1 MISLKKCLK
10 AVRSRIRR
18 YVKAGAKFLSMKILY
33 PACYNFH
40 KLRPVDERRVVFV
53 EVRMRAV
60 SDNYAL
66 IYDALKCGFDFDLRV
81 HFLEELLV
89 PMGTTYRRSIR
100 ALRDIARAKY
110 VFINDATN
118 MINAV
123 HVRPETKVIQV
134 WHACG
139 PFKMFGYSVAD
150 LKFGATRR
158 QMELYPIHRN
168 YTHLIL
174 GGTESVGPYAE
185 AMGMQDK
192 PACIYPIGVSRTD
205 VFYDPKFIGAARE
218 KLYRLMP
225 SAEGKRVILYAPTF
239 RGRVATATTPDIL
252 RPEMLMQALGGSY
265 VLVENHHP
273 FVKKRPKIPAE
284 CREFCQDMTGRMSI
298 EELLCVSDVCVT
310 DYSSLVFEYSL
321 FRRPMIFF
329 AYDLDDYY
337 DWRGFYYKYED
348 FVCGPIVTT
357 NLELIRTIQNLDAY
371 DLSRVEAFREKF
383 MTACDGHATE
393 RVLDTV
399 FGKEALAAHRREKP
413 LSGAFHTVPKAP
425 RRSEETLAARMRAYF
440 FGSYLPRVYCRAA
453 KRPVTDTAVFL
464 QYRGRTERE
473 DFALLRRAVSEAMP
487 GLACRTLLLSRNVTG
502 GLRYLRRCRDAVRE
516 IACARV
522 LVTAETIPAVTALP
536 LRGETVHL
544 RLPSAVYPLHEFGR
558 AKLSYLGGYRQP
570 FGQDPYANVTLA
582 PAPASSLAPLFS
594 AACGGRAPVLGAPL
608 LDLLRDGEYAAAA
621 RAQLYEQFPQAEGK
635 RVILYA
641 PSSRRGKKG
650 KKTAP
655 ERPDI
660 QLMLE
665 YLSEKW
671 VVVASYEAKCGGHG
685 KLPMYYDAFY
695 ADLTGKLPLETLMAA
710 ADVCVTDFR
719 EPAFAFAATGR
730 PLLPF
735 AADFAARIPALDLR
749 EGWDGAFCR
758 PFTAETSELIG
769 EVLALPEGCADGALR
784 IFDCADCAR
793 RTAEALRDAIAKTG
807 STI

>member
-1 MISLKKCLK
+1 MISCKKCVR
-10 AVRSRIRR
+10 AVRSRLRR
-18 YVKAGAKFLSMKILY
+18 LFKAGVKFLSMKVLY

-53 EVRMRAV
+53 EVRMRTV

-66 IYDALKCGFDFDLRV
+66 LYDALKCGFDFDLRV

-89 PMGTTYRRSIR
+89 PMATTYRRSVR

-192 PACIYPIGVSRTD
+192 PECIYPIGVSRTD
-205 VFYDPKFIGAARE
+205 VFYDPHFLTAARE

-225 SAEGKRVILYAPTF
+225 SAVGKRVILYAPTF

-252 RPEMLMQALGGSY
+252 RPEMLMEALGDEY

-273 FVKKRPKIPAE
+273 FVKKRPPVPAE
-284 CREFCQDMTGRMSI
+284 CREFCQDMTKRMSI
-298 EELLCVSDVCVT
+298 EELLCVADVCVT

-321 FRRPMIFF
+321 FGRPMIFF

-348 FVCGPIVTT
+348 FVCGPVVTT
-357 NLELIRTIQNLDAY
+357 NLELIQTIRNLDAY
-371 DLSRVEAFREKF
+371 DLSRVEAFRKRF

-393 RVLDTV
+393 RILNTV
-399 FGKEALAAHRREKP
+399 FGEEVLAAHRRKEP
-413 LSGAFHTVPKAP
+413 LYGAFHTVPHAP
-425 RRSEETLAARMRAYF
+425 ARRDEKLSAHVRNWF
-440 FGSYLPRVYCRAA
+440 FGSYLPHVYRRRA
-453 KRPVTDTAVFL
+453 KRPVDETAVFL
-464 QYRGRTERE
+464 QYRGASERE
-473 DFALLRRAVSEAMP
+473 DFAPLRQAFSNVLPGVS
-487 GLACRTLLLSRNVTG
+487 CKTVLLSRNISG
-502 GLRYLRRCRDAVRE
+502 GLRYLRRCRDAIRE
-516 IACARV
+516 VSCARI
-522 LVTAETIPAVTALP
+522 LVTAEDMPAVSALV
-536 LRGETVHL
+536 LRRDTVHL
-544 RLPSAVYPLHEFGR
+544 RLPARVYPLREFGR
-558 AKLSYLGGYRQP
+558 ATLSYTGGYKLP
-570 FGQDPYANVTLA
+570 FDHAPYENVTLG
-582 PAPASSLAPLFS
+582 PAPATCFVPLFS
-594 AACGGRAPVLGAPL
+594 IAYGKEAPPLGSPL
-608 LDLLRDGEYAAAA
+608 FDLLRSESYREAS
-621 RAQLYEQFPQAEGK
+621 RAKLLELFPQAEGK

-641 PSSRRGKKG
+641 PSSRRDKK
-650 KKTAP
+650 KKKVAP
-655 ERPDI
+655 KRPDV

-665 YLSEKW
+665 YLSREW
-671 VVVASYEAKCGGHG
+671 VLVACYEPKCGGHG
-685 KLPMYYDAFY
+685 KLPLYYNDFY
-695 ADLTGKLPLETLMAA
+695 ADLTGKFPLVTLMAA

-719 EPAFAFAATGR
+719 EEAFAFAATGR

-735 AADFAARIPALDLR
+735 AADFATRIPALNLR
-749 EGWDGAFCR
+749 DGWDRVFWSS
-758 PFTAETSELIG
+758 FTGDTAGLIEEIRKTENAEPRMLT
-769 EVLALPEGCADGALR
+769 V
-784 IFDCADCAR
+784 FDCADCSR
-793 RTAEALRDAIAKTG
+793 RTAEALRDIIAKTG
-807 STI
+807 SSI

>member
-1 MISLKKCLK
+1 MISWKKCVKTL
-10 AVRSRIRR
+10 RSRFRR
-18 YVKAGAKFLSMKILY
+18 LFKAGVKFLSMKVLY
-33 PACYNFH
+33 PACYNIH
-40 KLRPVDERRVVFV
+40 KLGPVDERRVVFV

-66 IYDALKCGFDFDLRV
+66 LYDALKCGYDFDLRV

-89 PMGTTYRRSIR
+89 PMATTYRRSIR

-185 AMGMQDK
+185 AMGMEDK
-192 PACIYPIGVSRTD
+192 PECIYPIGVSRTD
-205 VFYDPKFIGAARE
+205 VFYDPAFLAAARE

-239 RGRVATATTPDIL
+239 RGRVATASTPDIL
-252 RPEMLMQALGGSY
+252 RPEMLMEALGDRY

-273 FVKKRPKIPAE
+273 FVKKRPKIPDA

-298 EELLCVSDVCVT
+298 EELLCVTDICVT

-329 AYDLDDYY
+329 AYDLADYY

-348 FVCGPIVTT
+348 FVCGPVVTT
-357 NLELIRTIQNLDAY
+357 NLELIKTIENIDSY
-371 DLSRVEAFREKF
+371 DISRVEAFRERF

-393 RVLDTV
+393 RILDTV
-399 FGKEALAAHRREKP
+399 FGKDALDAHRRRTP
-413 LSGAFHTVPKAP
+413 LSGAFHTVPRAP
-425 RRSEETLAARMRAYF
+425 LRREEKLAARLRSRF
-440 FGSYLPRVYCRAA
+440 FGSYLPRVYRRAA
-453 KRPVTDTAVFL
+453 RRPVTETAVFV
-464 QYRGRTERE
+464 QYRGGTERE
-473 DFALLRRAVSEAMP
+473 DFAPLRQACSALMP
-487 GLACRTLLLSRNVTG
+487 ALSCRTLLLSRDVSG
-502 GLRYLRRCRDAVRE
+502 GMQYLRRCRDAVRE
-516 IACARV
+516 IARARV
-522 LVTAETIPAVTALP
+522 LVTAEDIPAVTALS
-536 LRGETVHL
+536 LRRETVHL
-544 RLPSAVYPLHEFGR
+544 RLPAEVYPMQEFGR
-558 AKLSYLGGYRQP
+558 AALSYTGGYEQP
-570 FGQDPYANVTLA
+570 FGRAPYDNVTLG
-582 PAPASSLAPLFS
+582 PASASRFAPLFS
-594 AACGGRAPVLGAPL
+594 AAYGKEAPVLGAPV
-608 LDLLRDGEYAAAA
+608 LDLMRSPDYAAASRA
-621 RAQLYEQFPQAEGK
+621 RLLELFPQAEGK
-635 RVILYA
+635 RVLLYA
-641 PSSRRGKKG
+641 PASRRGKKG

-655 ERPDI
+655 KRPDI

-665 YLSEKW
+665 YLSDEW
-671 VVVASYEAKCGGHG
+671 VLAACYEPKCGGHG
-685 KLPMYYDAFY
+685 KLPMYYDTFY
-695 ADLTGKLPLETLMAA
+695 ADLTGKLPLEALMAA

-719 EPAFAFAATGR
+719 SEAFAFAATGR

-735 AADFAARIPALDLR
+735 APDFAAQIPSLALR
-749 EGWDGAFCR
+749 EGWDSVFCR
-758 PFTAETSELIG
+758 PFTDDTQTLIHELQTVQASG
-769 EVLALPEGCADGALR
+769 DRFAV
-784 IFDCADCAR
+784 FDCADCAR
-793 RTAEALRDAIAKTG
+793 RMAEALRDTIAKTG
-807 STI
+807 SSI

>member
-1 MISLKKCLK
+1 MISLKKCIK
-10 AVRSRIRR
+10 AVRSRLRR
-18 YVKAGAKFLSMKILY
+18 YFKAGVKFLSMKVLY

-66 IYDALKCGFDFDLRV
+66 LYDALKCGFDFDLRV

-89 PMGTTYRRSIR
+89 PMATTYRRSIR

-110 VFINDATN
+110 VFVNDATN

-185 AMGMQDK
+185 AMGMQDR

-205 VFYDPKFIGAARE
+205 VFYDPRFIAAARE

-239 RGRVATATTPDIL
+239 RGRVATASTPDIL
-252 RPEMLMQALGGSY
+252 RPELLMEALGEEY

-298 EELLCVSDVCVT
+298 EELLCVTDVCVT

-329 AYDLDDYY
+329 AYDLEDYY
-337 DWRGFYYKYED
+337 DWRGFYYRYED
-348 FVCGPIVTT
+348 FVCGPVVTT
-357 NLELIRTIQNLDAY
+357 NLELIRTIQNIDTY
-371 DLSRVEAFREKF
+371 DISRVEAFRERF

-393 RVLDTV
+393 RILDTV
-399 FGKEALAAHRREKP
+399 FGPETLAAHRRAVP
-413 LSGAFHTVPKAP
+413 LSGAFHTVPRAP
-425 RRSEETLAARMRAYF
+425 RRSEEKLAARVRRWF
-440 FGSYLPRVYCRAA
+440 FGSYLPRVYRRSA
-453 KRPVTDTAVFL
+453 KCPVTETAVFV
-464 QYRGRTERE
+464 QYRGEGERE
-473 DFALLRRAVSEAMP
+473 DFAPLRRAFSDALP
-487 GLACRTLLLSRNVTG
+487 GMACRTVLLSRDVSG
-502 GLRYLRRCRDAVRE
+502 GMPYLRRCRDAVRE
-516 IACARV
+516 ISRARV
-522 LVTAETIPAVTALP
+522 LVTAEDIPAVSALS
-536 LRGETVHL
+536 LRRETVHL
-544 RLPSAVYPLHEFGR
+544 RLPASVYPLREFGR
-558 AKLSYLGGYRQP
+558 ATLSYIGGYELP
-570 FGQDPYANVTLA
+570 FDRAPYDNVTLG
-582 PAPASSLAPLFS
+582 PAPALRFVPLFS
-594 AACGGRAPVLGAPL
+594 VAYGKEAPALGAPL
-608 LDLLRDGEYAAAA
+608 FDLLRSPEYAAASRA
-621 RAQLYEQFPQAEGK
+621 RLDELFPQAEGR

-641 PSSRRGKKG
+641 PASRRGKG
-650 KKTAP
+650 GRKTAP
-655 ERPDI
+655 KRPDV

-665 YLSEKW
+665 YLSAEW
-671 VVVASYEAKCGGHG
+671 VMVACYEAKCGGRG
-685 KLPMYYDAFY
+685 KLPLYYDQFY
-695 ADLTGKLPLETLMAA
+695 ADLTGKLPLETLLAA

-719 EPAFAFAATGR
+719 EEAFAFAATGR

-735 AADFAARIPALDLR
+735 AADFATRIPALDLR
-749 EGWDGAFCR
+749 DGWDRAFWR
-758 PFTAETSELIG
+758 PFTGDTDGLIEELREVQDAEARMTA
-769 EVLALPEGCADGALR
+769 V
-784 IFDCADCAR
+784 FDCADCAR
-793 RTAEALRDAIAKTG
+793 RTAEAVRDMIAKTG
-807 STI
+807 SSI

>member
-1 MISLKKCLK
+1 MISCKKCVK
-10 AVRSRIRR
+10 ALRSRLRR
-18 YVKAGAKFLSMKILY
+18 YFKAGVKFLSMKLLY
-33 PACYNFH
+33 PACYNFYR
-40 KLRPVDERRVVFV
+40 LRPVDERRVVFV
-53 EVRMRAV
+53 EVRMRKV

-66 IYDALKCGFDFDLRV
+66 LYDALKCGFDFDLRV

-89 PMGTTYRRSIR
+89 PMAVTYRRSIR

-174 GGTESVGPYAE
+174 GGTESVAPYAE
-185 AMGMQDK
+185 AMGMEDR
-192 PACIYPIGVSRTD
+192 PECIYPIGVSRTD
-205 VFYDPKFIGAARE
+205 VFYDPNFLAAARE

-225 SAEGKRVILYAPTF
+225 SAVGRRVILYAPTF

-252 RPEMLMQALGGSY
+252 RPEMLMEALGDEY

-273 FVKKRPKIPAE
+273 FVKKRPKIAEE
-284 CREFCQDMTGRMSI
+284 CRDFCQDMTGRMTI

-337 DWRGFYYKYED
+337 DWRGFYYRYED

-357 NLELIRTIQNLDAY
+357 NLELIRTIRNLKDY
-371 DLSRVEAFREKF
+371 DLARVEAFRERF

-393 RVLDTV
+393 RILDTV
-399 FGKEALAAHRREKP
+399 FGQEALDAHRRSTP
-413 LSGAFHTVPKAP
+413 LYGAFHTVPKAP
-425 RRSEETLAARMRAYF
+425 RRSEEKLAAHLRRRF
-440 FGSYLPRVYCRAA
+440 FGEYLPRLYRRGA
-453 KRPVTDTAVFL
+453 KRPVTEEAVLL
-464 QYRGRTERE
+464 QYRGAQEKE
-473 DFALLRRAVSEAMP
+473 EFALMRRTLSEVLP
-487 GLACRTLLLSRNVTG
+487 GLSCRTILLSRNVSG
-502 GLRYLRRCRDAVRE
+502 GMPYLRRCRDAVR
-516 IACARV
+516 AVSRARV
-522 LVTAETIPAVTALP
+522 LITQEEVPAVSALP
-536 LRGETVHL
+536 LRRETVHL
-544 RLPSAVYPLHEFGR
+544 HLPASVYPLHEFGR
-558 AKLSYLGGYRQP
+558 AKLSYTGGYEQQ
-570 FGQDPYANVTLA
+570 FGCAPYANVTLG
-582 PAPASSLAPLFS
+582 PAPASRFAPLFS
-594 AACGGRAPVLGAPL
+594 VAYGKEAPALGSPT
-608 LDLLRDGEYAAAA
+608 LDLLRAQEYAAAS
-621 RAQLYEQFPQAEGK
+621 RAALLELFPQAEGK

-641 PSSRRGKKG
+641 PASRKGKKG

-655 ERPDI
+655 VRPDV

-665 YLSEKW
+665 YLSPEW
-671 VVVASYEAKCGGHG
+671 VMVASYEPKCGGHG
-685 KLPMYYDAFY
+685 KLPQYYDTFY
-695 ADLTGKLPLETLMAA
+695 ADLTGKLPLSALMAA

-719 EPAFAFAATGR
+719 EAAFAFAATGR

-735 AADFAARIPALDLR
+735 AADFATRIPAMELR
-749 EGWDGAFCR
+749 EGWDSAFWC
-758 PFTAETSELIG
+758 PFTGDTAGLIANIKRTQG
-769 EVLALPEGCADGALR
+769 ESPRTYAV
-784 IFDCADCAR
+784 FDCADCAR
-793 RTAEALRDAIAKTG
+793 RTAEALRDAVEKAGASI
-807 STI
+807 

>member
-10 AVRSRIRR
+10 AARSRLRR
-18 YVKAGAKFLSMKILY
+18 IFKAGVKFLSMKVLY

-53 EVRMRAV
+53 EVRIRTV

-66 IYDALKCGFDFDLRV
+66 LYDALKTGFDFDLHV

-185 AMGMQDK
+185 AMGMADK
-192 PACIYPIGVSRTD
+192 PQCIYPIGVSRTD
-205 VFYDPKFIGAARE
+205 VFYDPKFIEAARE

-225 SAEGKRVILYAPTF
+225 SAQGKRVILYAPTF

-252 RPEMLMQALGGSY
+252 RPEMLMEALGKEY

-298 EELLCVSDVCVT
+298 EELLCVTDICVT

-329 AYDLDDYY
+329 AFDLDDYY
-337 DWRGFYYKYED
+337 DWRGFYYPYEE

-357 NLELIRTIQNLDAY
+357 NLELIRTIQNIDTY
-371 DLSRVEAFREKF
+371 DISRVEAFRERF

-393 RVLDTV
+393 RILDTV
-399 FGKEALAAHRREKP
+399 FGKETLDAHRRSVP
-413 LSGAFHTVPKAP
+413 VRGAFHTVPRAP
-425 RRSEETLAARMRAYF
+425 RRSEEKLAARLRSWF
-440 FGSYLPRVYCRAA
+440 FGRYLPRVYRSAA
-453 KRPVTDTAVFL
+453 KRPVTETAVFL
-464 QYRGRTERE
+464 QYRGAAERE
-473 DFALLRRAVSEAMP
+473 DFAPLRQAFSEVLP
-487 GLACRTLLLSRNVTG
+487 GITCRTILLSRDVTG
-502 GLRYLRRCRDAVRE
+502 GARYLRRCRDAVRE
-516 IACARV
+516 IARARV
-522 LVTAETIPAVTALP
+522 LITAEDIPAVSALS
-536 LRGETVHL
+536 LRRETTHL
-544 RLPSAVYPLHEFGR
+544 RLPAAVYPLHEFGR
-558 AKLSYLGGYRQP
+558 AALSYIGGYGQP
-570 FGQDPYANVTLA
+570 FDRAPYENVTLG
-582 PAPASSLAPLFS
+582 PAPASRFVPLFS
-594 AACGGRAPVLGAPL
+594 VAYGREAPLLGAPL
-608 LDLLRDGEYAAAA
+608 FDLLRSPAYAAAA
-621 RAQLYEQFPQAEGK
+621 RARLYELFPQAEGR

-655 ERPDI
+655 KRPDI

-665 YLSEKW
+665 YLSEEW
-671 VVVASYEAKCGGHG
+671 VIVASYEPKCGGRG
-685 KLPMYYDAFY
+685 KLPMYYDSFY
-695 ADLTGKLPLETLMAA
+695 ADLTGKLPFEVLMAA

-719 EPAFAFAATGR
+719 EKAFAFAATGR
-730 PLLPF
+730 PILPF
-735 AADFAARIPALDLR
+735 ASDFATRIPALGLR
-749 EGWDGAFCR
+749 KGWDNVFFR
-758 PFTAETSELIG
+758 PFTAETAELIG
-769 EVLALPEGCADGALR
+769 EIRESRDAVPCPFDV
-784 IFDCADCAR
+784 FDCSSCAR
-793 RTAEALRDAIAKTG
+793 RTAETLRDMIAKAG
-807 STI
+807 SSI